1 MDALAMRSPA
11 VSARSR
17 ERFLELLQSVDIA
30 DSFPRKHSIEENSL
44 GYSSEDEFV
53 DAVEA

>member
-1 MDALAMRSPA
+1 MRSPA